1 MALGWDRGQ
10 GPGGIFTHHVSNRPM
25 SSPLTP
31 PPTAVPV
38 PLLALEGITKRYPSV
53 VANDAVSLRVMPGEI
68 HAVLGENG
76 AGKSTLMKVIY
87 GATQPD
93 AGRMLFQGQEVRIAN
108 PQVARQL
115 GIAMVF
121 QHFSLFDSLSVAQ
134 NVWLGLDAQWT
145 LPQVRARI
153 VEKAAQYGL
162 DIEPE
167 RPVHTLS
174 VGEMQRVEIIRALLT
189 EPRLLILD
197 EPTSVLTPQAVD
209 KLFVVL
215 RQLVAEGCSILYIS
229 HKLHEIRA
237 LCTRCT
243 VLRAGRVTG
252 ECDPR
257 LESNAS
263 LSQRMIGAEPPT
275 LQRQRQKPGAVV
287 MQVMDLHVPRS
298 EPFGVDIHGVNFSLR
313 AGEVLGIA
321 GVSGNGQR
329 ELLAALSG
337 EDCRAPAQAMALD
350 GQAVGN
356 WSPAARRA
364 LGLHFVPDERLGRG
378 AVPGMDLAHNL
389 LLTRQE
395 AVGRWG
401 WIHLRALRAQAQA
414 VIERYRVKASG
425 PQALAQSLSGG
436 NLQKFI
442 VGREIDAQ
450 PRLLLLS
457 QPTWGVDVGA
467 AAHIRA
473 AILGLREAGCAVLVV
488 SEELDELFEL
498 CDGLHV
504 MAQGRLSPRVERDQA
519 DVALIGSWMSGL
531 WPPQASAAL
540 AGAA

>member
-1 MALGWDRGQ
+1 M
-10 GPGGIFTHHVSNRPM
+10 P
-25 SSPLTP
+25 SPLTP
-31 PPTAVPV
+31 PPTTAPM

-197 EPTSVLTPQAVD
+197 EPTSVLIPQAVD

-215 RQLVAEGCSILYIS
+215 RQLVAEGCGILYIS

-287 MQVMDLHVPRS
+287 MQVVDL
-298 EPFGVDIHGVNFSLR
+298 
-313 AGEVLGIA
+313 A
-321 GVSGNGQR
+321 
-329 ELLAALSG
+329 LLAYRAMGSASCWPL
-337 EDCRAPAQAMALD
+337 CRART
-350 GQAVGN
+350 
-356 WSPAARRA
+356 AAPQPKPWCLTGKPLATGRQR
-364 LGLHFVPDERLGRG
+364 RG
-378 AVPGMDLAHNL
+378 ALWVCTLCPMNDWD
-389 LLTRQE
+389 
-395 AVGRWG
+395 AVRCRAWTWRTTCCSPDKRRWG
-401 WIHLRALRAQAQA
+401 
-414 VIERYRVKASG
+414 
-425 PQALAQSLSGG
+425 
-436 NLQKFI
+436 
-442 VGREIDAQ
+442 
-450 PRLLLLS
+450 
-457 QPTWGVDVGA
+457 
-467 AAHIRA
+467 
-473 AILGLREAGCAVLVV
+473 
-488 SEELDELFEL
+488 
-498 CDGLHV
+498 
-504 MAQGRLSPRVERDQA
+504 
-519 DVALIGSWMSGL
+519 
-531 WPPQASAAL
+531 
-540 AGAA
+540 AGAGFICALCAPKRKR

>member
-1 MALGWDRGQ
+1 
-10 GPGGIFTHHVSNRPM
+10 M
-25 SSPLTP
+25 SSAPALP
-31 PPTAVPV
+31 E
-38 PLLALEGITKRYPSV
+38 PLLSLEGITKRYPSV

-189 EPRLLILD
+189 DPRLLILD

-215 RQLVAEGCSILYIS
+215 RQLVDEGCSILYIS

-257 LESNAS
+257 QESNAS
-263 LSQRMIGAEPPT
+263 LSQRMIGSEPPSF
-275 LQRQRQKPGAVV
+275 R
-287 MQVMDLHVPRS
+287 M
-298 EPFGVDIHGVNFSLR
+298 
-313 AGEVLGIA
+313 
-321 GVSGNGQR
+321 
-329 ELLAALSG
+329 
-337 EDCRAPAQAMALD
+337 
-350 GQAVGN
+350 
-356 WSPAARRA
+356 RR
-364 LGLHFVPDERLGRG
+364 V
-378 AVPGMDLAHNL
+378 
-389 LLTRQE
+389 
-395 AVGRWG
+395 
-401 WIHLRALRAQAQA
+401 
-414 VIERYRVKASG
+414 AS
-425 PQALAQSLSGG
+425 
-436 NLQKFI
+436 
-442 VGREIDAQ
+442 
-450 PRLLLLS
+450 
-457 QPTWGVDVGA
+457 
-467 AAHIRA
+467 
-473 AILGLREAGCAVLVV
+473 
-488 SEELDELFEL
+488 
-498 CDGLHV
+498 
-504 MAQGRLSPRVERDQA
+504 
-519 DVALIGSWMSGL
+519 
-531 WPPQASAAL
+531 
-540 AGAA
+540 

>member
-1 MALGWDRGQ
+1 MALGWHRGQ

-25 SSPLTP
+25 PSPLTP
-31 PPTAVPV
+31 PPTTAPM

-215 RQLVAEGCSILYIS
+215 RQLVAEGCSIL
-229 HKLHEIRA
+229 
-237 LCTRCT
+237 
-243 VLRAGRVTG
+243 
-252 ECDPR
+252 
-257 LESNAS
+257 
-263 LSQRMIGAEPPT
+263 
-275 LQRQRQKPGAVV
+275 
-287 MQVMDLHVPRS
+287 
-298 EPFGVDIHGVNFSLR
+298 
-313 AGEVLGIA
+313 
-321 GVSGNGQR
+321 
-329 ELLAALSG
+329 
-337 EDCRAPAQAMALD
+337 
-350 GQAVGN
+350 
-356 WSPAARRA
+356 
-364 LGLHFVPDERLGRG
+364 
-378 AVPGMDLAHNL
+378 
-389 LLTRQE
+389 
-395 AVGRWG
+395 
-401 WIHLRALRAQAQA
+401 
-414 VIERYRVKASG
+414 
-425 PQALAQSLSGG
+425 
-436 NLQKFI
+436 
-442 VGREIDAQ
+442 
-450 PRLLLLS
+450 
-457 QPTWGVDVGA
+457 
-467 AAHIRA
+467 
-473 AILGLREAGCAVLVV
+473 
-488 SEELDELFEL
+488 
-498 CDGLHV
+498 
-504 MAQGRLSPRVERDQA
+504 
-519 DVALIGSWMSGL
+519 
-531 WPPQASAAL
+531 
-540 AGAA
+540 